1 LLSQVEVVECSA
13 SDLTGEY
20 VGQTAPKTIRQLEKA
35 LGKVLFIDE
44 AYKLAQ
50 GPYGHEA
57 INEVVDAITKPQFAG
72 KLVIILAGYSND
84 MNKLLQINEG
94 LSSRFSEEIEF
105 APLSASHCLQLLE
118 ERLRKGTIA
127 FPFMHEPAMHTYLLS
142 RIEGLSSLPAW
153 GNARDV
159 ETVAKSMVRKAFAH
173 TTSEA
178 ESVILSAEDAISC
191 IESMLEKCR
200 DRASNQLASP
210 PSASS
215 QIQTSSAPRSVPQ
228 LSSSISTGAKSD
240 LPEKNSY
247 GPSLFGGDSRDPGVS
262 DAIWQQLEVDKR
274 LADER
279 AKLLRQAVREKE
291 ELREHAQE
299 AEEQAKQ
306 ISAALCELEI
316 KNKAEAV
323 ELLCEREEARAREIE
338 AEAEEAQ
345 EEARKVAAALLERQA
360 RIDAKASELL
370 RRREQIRIREAE
382 ARAERERIQ
391 REVERMER
399 EEMAQ
404 RKQEQQV
411 QVKLRQMGVC
421 PVGFRWIKQVGGYR
435 CAGGSHWV
443 DDASLGL

>member
-1 LLSQVEVVECSA
+1 MSQVEVVECSA

-20 VGQTAPKTIRQLEKA
+20 VGQTAPKTIRQLERA

-84 MNKLLQINEG
+84 MNRLLQINEG

-105 APLSASHCLQLLE
+105 AALSANHCLQLLE
-118 ERLRKGTIA
+118 ERLHKSTIA
-127 FPFMHEPAMHTYLLS
+127 FPSVHEPSMRTYLLS
-142 RIEGLSSLPAW
+142 RIEELSSLPAW

-173 TTSEA
+173 TTNEA
-178 ESVILSAEDAISC
+178 EPVILSAEDAKGC
-191 IESMLEKCR
+191 IESMIEKCR
-200 DRASNQLASP
+200 HRASNQLTSQ
-210 PSASS
+210 PSVSS
-215 QIQTSSAPRSVPQ
+215 QIQTLAAPRSVPQ
-228 LSSSISTGAKSD
+228 VSSSISAGMKSD
-240 LPEKNSY
+240 MPEKNSHQ
-247 GPSLFGGDSRDPGVS
+247 PSLLGSDSRDPGVS
-262 DAIWQQLEVDKR
+262 DAIWQQLEVDKK

-279 AKLLRQAVREKE
+279 AELLSQAIRERE
-291 ELREHAQE
+291 EARERAEE

-306 ISAALCELEI
+306 NSAALCELEI
-316 KNKAEAV
+316 KNKAEAA
-323 ELLCEREEARAREIE
+323 ELLREREEAHAREIE
-338 AEAEEAQ
+338 TGVEEQ
-345 EEARKVAAALLERQA
+345 EEVRKAAAALLERQA
-360 RIDAKASELL
+360 RIDAKACELL
-370 RRREQIRIREAE
+370 RRRERVRIHEVE

-391 REVERMER
+391 REVERMQR
-399 EEMAQ
+399 EEGAQ
-404 RKQEQQV
+404 RRQEEQA

-421 PVGFRWIKQVGGYR
+421 PVGFRWIKQDGGYR

-443 DDASLGL
+443 GNASLGL